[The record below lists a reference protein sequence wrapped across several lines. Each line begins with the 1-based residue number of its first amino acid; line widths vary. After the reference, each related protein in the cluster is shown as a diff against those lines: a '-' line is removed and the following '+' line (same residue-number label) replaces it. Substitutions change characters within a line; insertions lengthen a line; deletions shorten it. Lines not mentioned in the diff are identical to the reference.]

1 MNAID
6 IIRAYLKEHGY
17 DGLCSG
23 EDHCGC
29 DVEDMCP
36 GGYDVC
42 DLSHCVPAK
51 KKIATVEDIDDESEF
66 EIGDEIFVEEEE
78 KAERG

>member
-6 IIRAYLKEHGY
+6 IIKAYLKEHGY

-23 EDHCGC
+23 DDHCGC
-29 DVEDMCP
+29 DIEDLCP
-36 GGYDVC
+36 PGADMC

-51 KKIATVEDIDDESEF
+51 KKIATAEDIDEESEF
-66 EIGDEIFVEEEE
+66 EIGDEIYIE
-78 KAERG
+78 AESEP